1 MTRTRRARG
10 RRRIRWSR
18 VFFLLLFLFVAA
30 ALTGA
35 TVFYAYFGKLPA
47 VAPGNPS
54 AAALSGAEPVDR
66 RVNILLL
73 GVDDGDPDARND
85 ETRRSDT
92 MIVVSY
98 QPEDGSVNLLSI
110 PRDTRVS
117 IPGRKGEDKITHAFA
132 YGGVALARRTVEDFL
147 NIPVHY
153 HVILDWKGFTEVIDI
168 LGGVSL
174 YVERPM
180 NYEDPYAGLKIHLA
194 RGYQHLDGVRAGYYV
209 RFRHDELGDIGR
221 VQRQQRFVHALM
233 DEMMQL
239 GTLLKLPS
247 LVSSISRHVET
258 DMTLFTMA
266 KLANAVKSLPAD
278 SLQTEMLPGA
288 FATVDG
294 LSYWVPDRQQTR
306 EIVERLFQPRRGKT
320 TSVSESPAFGTF

>member
-1 MTRTRRARG
+1 MTRTRQTR

-18 VFFLLLFLFVAA
+18 VFFLLLFLFIAA
-30 ALTGA
+30 AVTGA
-35 TVFYAYFGKLPA
+35 ALFYAGFGKLPA
-47 VAPGNPS
+47 VAPANP
-54 AAALSGAEPVDR
+54 AATALSGAEPVDR

-85 ETRRSDT
+85 EIRRSDT

-117 IPGRKGEDKITHAFA
+117 IPGRKGEEKITHAFA
-132 YGGVALARRTVEDFL
+132 YGGVELARRTVEDFL
-147 NIPVHY
+147 NIPVHH
-153 HVILDWKGFTEVIDI
+153 HVLLDWKGFTEVIDI

-180 NYEDPYAGLKIHLA
+180 DYEDPYAGLKIHLSK
-194 RGYQHLDGVRAGYYV
+194 GYQHLDGVKAGYYV

-233 DEMMQL
+233 DEMIQL
-239 GTLLKLPS
+239 GTLFKLPS
-247 LVSSISRHVET
+247 LVSSISSHVET

-266 KLANAVKSLPAD
+266 KLANAIKNVPAG
-278 SLQTEMLPGA
+278 SLQTEMLPGS
-288 FATVDG
+288 FATQDG
-294 LSYWVPDRQQTR
+294 LSYWLPDRQQTR
-306 EIVERLFQPRRGKT
+306 EMVQRLFQPRQEKT
-320 TSVSESPAFGTF
+320 TGVSGSPRAAMF